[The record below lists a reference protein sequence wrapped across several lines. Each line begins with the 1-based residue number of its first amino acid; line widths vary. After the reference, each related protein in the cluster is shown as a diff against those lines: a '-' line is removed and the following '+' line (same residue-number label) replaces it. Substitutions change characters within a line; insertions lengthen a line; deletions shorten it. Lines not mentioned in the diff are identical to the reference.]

1 MSAIINDYK
10 TKDESKIQLAIA
22 INVFPSRDSNIV
34 YRKTN
39 GLEIDCYVILFL
51 KVSEATF

>member
-10 TKDESKIQLAIA
+10 TKDESKIQLTIA

-51 KVSEATF
+51 KVS